1 MTVAENKTKA
11 TTSSVDAYIDAIG
24 DESRR
29 KDCKALVRL
38 MTKATRH
45 DPVMWGTSI
54 VGFGSYHYKY
64 DSGREGYSC
73 LVGFSSRKSDISIY
87 LTASFPGRE
96 DLLAR
101 LGKHKLAKA
110 CLYVRSLSDID
121 AKVLEQLV
129 AGSAEARRRHA
140 TTQDRG

>member
-1 MTVAENKTKA
+1 LAENKTKA
-11 TTSSVDAYIDAIG
+11 TTSSVDAYIEAIS

-29 KDCKALVRL
+29 KDCRALAKL
-38 MTKATRH
+38 MARATKH
-45 DPVMWGTSI
+45 KPVMWGTAI

-64 DSGREGYSC
+64 DSGREGDSC
-73 LVGFSSRKSDISIY
+73 LVGFSSRKGDISIY

-96 DLLAR
+96 NLLAK